1 MQMAKKSDTNVS
13 DKSLERVGKNGGIK
27 FRPTTYTIVLDSVIY
42 IKIYTS
48 KQMRRHH
55 ARNKSFPPILN
66 VVVYF
71 SRQFPKT
78 LNGRKAMDERYFPIV
93 ENQGIRVDEAAVSDG
108 TAAATL
114 WLDSIWMTIIFEVN
128 GRHSSL
134 QALPFVR
141 VKISSKHYRSRDLT
155 RERIISAT

>member
-1 MQMAKKSDTNVS
+1 MDKLGRPTPAAVRVEVFVEKLDLRHKVQMAKKSDTNVS

-27 FRPTTYTIVLDSVIY
+27 FRPTTYDRPGLNNS
-42 IKIYTS
+42 
-48 KQMRRHH
+48 RRRLM
-55 ARNKSFPPILN
+55 AVRRWTN
-66 VVVYF
+66 
-71 SRQFPKT
+71 
-78 LNGRKAMDERYFPIV
+78 
-93 ENQGIRVDEAAVSDG
+93 GIRVDEAAVSDG